1 MLGLGPHASFI
12 IGAYAVAFFA
22 LGALTIAIIADD
34 RKQRR
39 LLADL
44 ERQGITRRSAAR
56 PRPAATPTVTRTA
69 PSDAKGAT

>member
-12 IGAYAVAFFA
+12 IAAYAVAFVA
-22 LGALTIAIIADD
+22 LGALTIATVADD
-34 RKQRR
+34 RRQRR

-44 ERQGITRRSAAR
+44 ERRGITRRSAAK

-69 PSDAKGAT
+69 Q

>member
-22 LGALTIAIIADD
+22 LFALTVAIVADD
-34 RKQRR
+34 RRQRR

-44 ERQGITRRSAAR
+44 ERQGITRRSAAKQ
-56 PRPAATPTVTRTA
+56 RPAATPTVTRTA
-69 PSDAKGAT
+69 P

>member
-12 IGAYAVAFFA
+12 IGAYGAAFVT
-22 LGALTIAIIADD
+22 LGALVIAIVLDD

-44 ERQGITRRSAAR
+44 ERRGITRRSSAKR
-56 PRPAATPTVTRTA
+56 RPAAAPTVTRTA
-69 PSDAKGAT
+69 P